1 MSSNKRMSDY
11 DLYEDDY
18 DESRERAQRE
28 RERRAKAKRKDKQ
41 RNDFINEWN
50 NVMEKSNGKKSY

>member
-1 MSSNKRMSDY
+1 MSYNKHTDDY
-11 DLYEDDY
+11 DLYDDY
-18 DESRERAQRE
+18 DESREKEQRE

-50 NVMEKSNGKKSY
+50 SITEKSHGKKSY